1 MAGNANKTE
10 ATEVSVAEFIAA
22 VPDERRRSEAGV
34 VDALLRRITGEDPR
48 MWGPTIIGYGS
59 YDYTYDSGHSG
70 TSCRIGFSP
79 RKAQLVVY
87 LIPVFEG
94 PDKAEADRLLAR
106 LGPHSLGKSCLY
118 IRRLDKI
125 DRTALE
131 QLLALSWRLI
141 GERYPA

>member
-22 VPDERRRSEAGV
+22 VPEERRRSEAGV

-125 DRTALE
+125 DLTALE
-131 QLLALSWRLI
+131 QLLALSWRLM

>member
-131 QLLALSWRLI
+131 QLLALSWRLM